1 MEKMAAPTKVLLID
15 DDSSY
20 RLLVE
25 KVAERYENL
34 DLKSCGSLVEL
45 GSVCCLGQYDVIIVD
60 YDLGMISGEDIAH
73 YTKNL
78 FGDSIPLV
86 LISSSP
92 RLEHISG
99 TVLEGVSFILKS
111 GDYEE
116 VINKAVDLAS
126 SPAIAIVQ

>member
-1 MEKMAAPTKVLLID
+1 MENMEAPTKILLID
-15 DDSSY
+15 DDSAY

-25 KVAERYENL
+25 KVATRYENL
-34 DLKSCGSLVEL
+34 NLKSCGSLVEL

-92 RLEHISG
+92 RLELISG

-111 GDYEE
+111 GDYEK
-116 VINKAVDLAS
+116 VLNKAMSLAS
-126 SPAIAIVQ
+126 SQPLAAA